1 MKKSSFKLRKHWSNK
16 LAKLQRI
23 NLQNENLGIG
33 KHHSDIRFRLT
44 QLAIKF
50 KL

>member
-1 MKKSSFKLRKHWSNK
+1 MSKDLKQHWSNR
-16 LAKLQRI
+16 LAKMQLRNQ
-23 NLQNENLGIG
+23 QNERFNEGTN
-33 KHHSDIRFRLT
+33 HSDIRFRLT